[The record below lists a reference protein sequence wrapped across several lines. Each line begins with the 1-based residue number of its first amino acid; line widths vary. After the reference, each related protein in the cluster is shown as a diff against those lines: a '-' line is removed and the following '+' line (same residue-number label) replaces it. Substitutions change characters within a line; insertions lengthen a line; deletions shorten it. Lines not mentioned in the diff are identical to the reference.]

1 MKHPEIFLDGIQIK
15 SEAKFHKLAAALNVI
30 EEECGIKE
38 TWITLNH
45 VFFCPWIDRDKCHN
59 TPMEDLLIG
68 LIERMEREPSG
79 KAGKYTGQGPT
90 PRGRK

>member
-1 MKHPEIFLDGIQIK
+1 VKHPEIFLDGIQIK
-15 SEAKFHKLAAALNVI
+15 SEAKFHKLAAALNTI

-45 VFFCPWIDRDKCHN
+45 VFFCPWINRDHCHK

-68 LIERMEREPSG
+68 IIERLQSEQPG
-79 KAGKYTGQGPT
+79 KAGKHT